1 MGRGLGGRI
10 GDVTGR
16 VPGPEDGRAR
26 ARHGTLGEGIVTGV
40 DRDGIV
46 VVRFRDDRSERRLV
60 LGYAPLE
67 KI

>member
-1 MGRGLGGRI
+1 VPSLSV
-10 GDVTGR
+10 GDEV
-16 VPGPEDGRAR
+16 
-26 ARHGTLGEGIVTGV
+26 RHETLGEGIVTGL

-67 KI
+67 RV

>member
-1 MGRGLGGRI
+1 MDVPALAV
-10 GDVTGR
+10 GDEV
-16 VPGPEDGRAR
+16 
-26 ARHGTLGEGIVTGV
+26 RHGTLGEGIVTGV

>member
-1 MGRGLGGRI
+1 MPALSV
-10 GDVTGR
+10 GDEV
-16 VPGPEDGRAR
+16 
-26 ARHGTLGEGIVTGV
+26 RHETLGEGIVTGL

-67 KI
+67 RV